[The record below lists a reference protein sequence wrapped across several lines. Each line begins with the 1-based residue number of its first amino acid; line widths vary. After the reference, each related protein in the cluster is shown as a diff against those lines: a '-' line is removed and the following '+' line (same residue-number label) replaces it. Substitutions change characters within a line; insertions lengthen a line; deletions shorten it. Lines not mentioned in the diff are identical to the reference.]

1 MSAPS
6 TEGWK
11 SLSLRANFSWTF
23 VGNVVYAAAQWL
35 MLVVLARLTTPADV
49 GRFSLGLAIAAPVIM
64 FTNLQLRAVQATDAS
79 RDYLFSDYFA
89 LRLLT
94 TTLGLLVILGIAL
107 LGGYRIEAAW
117 VIIAVGVA
125 KAVEAT
131 SDVFY
136 GLLQQRERMDRIA
149 LSMILKGILSLG
161 LFSLLTYLTRQVIWG
176 VIGLI
181 GAWVL
186 VLNYDVR
193 NGAWV
198 LKRSDAVTDPAA
210 AYPLPRWQWPVLFE
224 LVRLSLPLGLVM
236 MLISLNTN
244 LPRYFVER
252 YWGEAELGIFSAM
265 AYIIV
270 AGNTLVISLGHAAS
284 PRLAK
289 YYAQGNARAFT
300 SLLARLAGIGALL
313 GIAGVLIA
321 ILGGEWLLTLIY
333 GAEYATRI
341 DVFTWIM
348 IAAGIQYLSTFMG
361 IGMTAARYFRAQ
373 LPLFIGVVLVTAAAC
388 FWLIPSHGL
397 IGAAYALAMG
407 AGVQAL
413 GGLGIVLIAT
423 SRIRP

>member
-1 MSAPS
+1 
-6 TEGWK
+6 
-11 SLSLRANFSWTF
+11 
-23 VGNVVYAAAQWL
+23 
-35 MLVVLARLTTPADV
+35 
-49 GRFSLGLAIAAPVIM
+49 M
-64 FTNLQLRAVQATDAS
+64 FTNLQLRAVQATDAN
-79 RDYLFSDYFA
+79 RDYIFGDYFA

-94 TTLGLLVILGIAL
+94 TGLGFLVILGIAL
-107 LGGYRIEAAW
+107 LGDYRSEAAW
-117 VIIAVGVA
+117 VIIAVGAA

-149 LSMILKGILSLG
+149 FSMILKGILSLT
-161 LFSLLTYLTRQVIWG
+161 LFSLLTYLTQQVIWG

-198 LKRSDAVTDPAA
+198 LKKSEAVIDPAA
-210 AYPLPRWQWPVLFE
+210 TRPLPRWQWRALFE

-244 LPRYFVER
+244 IPRYFVER

-300 SLLARLAGIGALL
+300 SLLARLAGIGGLL
-313 GIAGVLIA
+313 GIGGVLIA
-321 ILGGEWLLTLIY
+321 ALGGEWLLTLIY
-333 GAEYATRI
+333 GPEYATRI

-348 IAAGIQYLSTFMG
+348 IAAGVQYLSTFVG
-361 IGMTAARYFRAQ
+361 VGMTAARYFRAQ
-373 LPLFIGVVLVTAAAC
+373 LPLFIAVVLVTTAAC

-397 IGAAYALAMG
+397 IGAAYALVLG
-407 AGVQAL
+407 ASVQAL
-413 GGLGIVLIAT
+413 GGLGIILTAI
-423 SRIRP
+423 SRIRPAADT